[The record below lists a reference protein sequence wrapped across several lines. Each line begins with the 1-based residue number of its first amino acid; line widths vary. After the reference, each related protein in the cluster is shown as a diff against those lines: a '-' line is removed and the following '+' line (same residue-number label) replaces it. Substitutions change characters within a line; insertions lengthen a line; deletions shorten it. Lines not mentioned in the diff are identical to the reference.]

1 MSGMRLA
8 GLLGDDMAMARFFAT
23 LSLTCLVASCARA
36 SPAGRASAT
45 PGAAASAV
53 AEPATA
59 PNAARVVD
67 VDVQARGP
75 MRVRYDSNISGA
87 VAPSLAV
94 VVTNRS
100 SQSLDVSDL
109 LAHLEAVRDG
119 VAFRCASEVG
129 VPLGVREPST
139 LAPGA
144 SHTFDRAL
152 DCALPLVGTY
162 SVRIAVSFGNGR
174 FRTAR
179 DVRAFSLTVTAPP
192 NAGPREVEGQ
202 PGLWA
207 AMGASRQLVGGAKS
221 GHGHTVVTLV
231 NSSDK
236 PIEVPRMR
244 LAVRVYRGG
253 NPIPCVDQPVALG
266 TPAVLGPGDAYSEP
280 ADLSCLGLAVPG
292 SYEVA
297 ARLLVPGGSE
307 GDRETALGRLHI
319 DVVADPNAVI
329 DMATDPT
336 FFDVRPRERGGLGEG
351 RPQ

>member
-1 MSGMRLA
+1 MRLA
-8 GLLGDDMAMARFFAT
+8 GLFGNDMAMTRFFAT
-23 LSLTCLVASCARA
+23 LSFTCFVASCARA

-45 PGAAASAV
+45 AGAAASSV

-59 PNAARVVD
+59 PSHARD
-67 VDVQARGP
+67 VDVEVQVRGP
-75 MRVRYDSNISGA
+75 LRVRYDPNIAGA
-87 VAPSLAV
+87 VTPSLAV

-119 VAFRCASEVG
+119 VAFRCANEIG
-129 VPLGVREPST
+129 APLGVREPST

-174 FRTAR
+174 FRIAR
-179 DVRAFSLTVTAPP
+179 DVHAFSLTVTAPP
-192 NAGPREVEGQ
+192 NAGPREVRAQ

-231 NSSDK
+231 NSSPK

-244 LAVRVYRGG
+244 LAFRVYRVG
-253 NPIPCVDQPVALG
+253 NPIPCEDQPISLG
-266 TPAVLGPGDAYSEP
+266 SPAALGPGDAYSEP

-292 SYEVA
+292 SYDVA
-297 ARLLVPGGSE
+297 ARLIVPGGSE
-307 GDRETALGRLHI
+307 GDREVALGRLRI
-319 DVVADPNAVI
+319 DVVADPNFVI
-329 DMATDPT
+329 DMAIDPT
-336 FFDVRPRERGGLGEG
+336 FFDVRARERGGLGEG